1 MDIST
6 AALPSLVQLYTLIG
20 NTSLGLRGG
29 SPNIC
34 STPVTLPSLLTHIQ
48 SSNSL
53 QLPHSLSKQSICQ
66 RRPRSRPWLH
76 YQRSVRCA
84 STTNDIPSDSL
95 KLLLGVGKAILGASI
110 LVLPIY
116 DRTQVRHGDDM
127 KSKKQCSFCCCCGM
141 SSIDV
146 PTGALRAKGL
156 ICKGKVRKVRYVPR
170 YVEQN
175 AVFEQPASPMK
186 CPRKT

>member
-1 MDIST
+1 MEIST

-95 KLLLGVGKAILGASI
+95 KLLLGVDKAILGASI

-116 DRTQVRHGDDM
+116 DRDM
-127 KSKKQCSFCCCCGM
+127 KMTWSQR
-141 SSIDV
+141 SSV
-146 PTGALRAKGL
+146 HFVVAVGYQLLRFDQSL
-156 ICKGKVRKVRYVPR
+156 RRLLP
-170 YVEQN
+170 
-175 AVFEQPASPMK
+175 
-186 CPRKT
+186 KT